1 MRRPFSQ
8 SGNQLQLQL
17 VAPLQSLR
25 FLIYTSFSTAGVNLL
40 FYFFFFFLLGASVDK
55 MRNLLSFTVSAGV
68 LAVSAYV

>member
-25 FLIYTSFSTAGVNLL
+25 FLIYTSFSTADVKT
-40 FYFFFFFLLGASVDK
+40 FYFFFLLEANVDK

-68 LAVSAYV
+68 LAVLAYV